1 MIFIIFDDKVSDV
14 VKKEISTNSQDVKK
28 LYNNWPR
35 IFKWI
40 FSKSGVITIAFEHF
54 LAMLPATILVPIL
67 VNNSCGSIIDTSLVL
82 FTSGLGTIV
91 FCLFSSFRFDPEKK
105 RIYFGKP
112 IPAYLGSSFAY
123 IAITIYL
130 LDSQMYQGIE
140 PEMAFVYVGWAY
152 FFSSGLL
159 IVLSMMFYFIKGL
172 DRFFSKYLP
181 ATVIGPA
188 ISLIGLEL
196 SDTAISDAGFK
207 TENGIVDLN
216 AIMVSMITLAV
227 IVLLSIIRRKFWNN
241 AAIIFGVLIGC
252 VVYILVNGVPETNLG
267 SVLDVSIPD
276 FHLPLMVI
284 PKNWVRLLVSI
295 IPATLVVFTESIGR
309 VTVINRMTS
318 NDSEA
323 KIFDQKSVKMI
334 GRAVLSHGF
343 AMISSVFIGSVPNT
357 IYAENIAVMGIYRN
371 KKERK
376 DPCDFVNKITDPYS
390 AAPYLTA
397 AIIAMLFAFS
407 GLLQNIIMN
416 IPKPVIGGM
425 ELFLFG
431 IISAPGIQLL
441 VEQRVNYKKISN
453 QIVTASVLLT
463 GISELS
469 IKINWF
475 EIKGMSLGLV
485 VGFALN
491 ILVLFLK
498 WMGIL
503 CDPVTIDE
511 AAKSCLTAVSK
522 SGDKVTVYIPNCE
535 NLGEIPENKKL
546 ISILEGFGSD
556 AKSEDWR
563 DAVSRASAIYFR
575 NAEGEDIIRIIKR
588 ENSLNVDIRKSA
600 LSDELAV
607 VYLNDYNDATDID
620 SEMDNDGDEN
630 IEFLVIDLSRN
641 IPLRKIETLI
651 KQIVW

>member
-1 MIFIIFDDKVSDV
+1 MKKASTVSS
-14 VKKEISTNSQDVKK
+14 KNTEK
-28 LYNNWPR
+28 LYNNFPR

-67 VNNSCGSIIDTSLVL
+67 VNNSCGSIIDVSLVL

-91 FCLFSSFRFDPEKK
+91 FSLFSMLRIDREKK
-105 RIYFGKP
+105 KFYIDKP

-130 LDSQMYQGIE
+130 LDSHMNIGIE
-140 PEMAFVYVGWAY
+140 PNMAFVYVGWAY
-152 FFSSGLL
+152 FFSSILL
-159 IVLSMMFYFIKGL
+159 IIFSTMFYFIKGL
-172 DRFFSKYLP
+172 DRFLNKYLP

-207 TENGIVDLN
+207 TANGMDLN
-216 AIMVSMITLAV
+216 AILVSMITLSV
-227 IVLLSIIRRKFWNN
+227 IILLSVIRRKFWNN
-241 AAIIFGVLIGC
+241 AAIILGVVTGYI
-252 VVYILVNGVPETNLG
+252 VYIMVNGMPQIAIG
-267 SVLDVSIPD
+267 SIFDISKLD
-276 FHLPLMVI
+276 FHLPLMTL
-284 PKNWVRLLVSI
+284 PKNWIRLLISI

-309 VTVINRMTS
+309 VTVINRMT
-318 NDSEA
+318 NGDSDA
-323 KIFDQKSVKMI
+323 KIFDEKSIKVI
-334 GRAVLSHGF
+334 GSAVLSHGF
-343 AMISSVFIGSVPNT
+343 ASLSSVLVGSVPNT

-371 KKERK
+371 KKDRK
-376 DPCDFVNKITDPYS
+376 DPCEFVNKITDPYS
-390 AAPYLTA
+390 SAPYLIA
-397 AIIAMLFAFS
+397 AVIAMLFAFS
-407 GLLQNIIMN
+407 GFLQNIILS

-453 QIVTASVLLT
+453 QIITASVLLT

-485 VGFALN
+485 VGFCLN

-503 CDPVTIDE
+503 CDPITIDE
-511 AAKSCLTAVSK
+511 AAKSCLSAVQK
-522 SGDKVTVYIPNCE
+522 SSDKVTVYIPNCPD
-535 NLGEIPENKKL
+535 LKDIPENKKL
-546 ISILEGFGSD
+546 ISILEGFGND
-556 AKSEDWR
+556 ARSEDWR
-563 DAVSRASAIYFR
+563 DNISRASEISLR
-575 NAEGEDIIRIIKR
+575 NTSGDDIVCINKH
-588 ENSLNVDIRKSA
+588 ENSLTVSILKDV
-600 LSDELAV
+600 LSEQLIAA
-607 VYLNDYNDATDID
+607 YLNDYNDATDVNK
-620 SEMDNDGDEN
+620 EMDDNE
-630 IEFLVIDLSRN
+630 EVVAEYLVIDLSRN

-651 KQIVW
+651 KQIEW